1 MSETLPRDLWVRQME
16 QLPPKTLL
24 SSITSY
30 TTASSHATD
39 HLAEYLKARA
49 SAEGE
54 YVQVLQKLQRRFTLA
69 QGGSER
75 GETGEGGM
83 SERFEEEIKLTI
95 KTHSDYASI
104 ITRDYSEPLRTLPS
118 LPPSSSDRLERTLK
132 SYESANSKIAKAQKK
147 GGAKLLAAQQDAA
160 DLQRQL
166 SAQLVP
172 EFIAL
177 AQQTTYHRLTM
188 MKELGV
194 KWETWQAEM
203 GNRRAAASEVGMMQV
218 LALEPEELVRSLPR
232 TAFGVTAGSGG
243 GFVDAPRPSAGTPT
257 RSSTLRR
264 PTLTSDASS
273 ARSSRH
279 PSDFTSAA
287 GPQTPSGGGSGGGF
301 ASTLKSKFGRKNST
315 MVPLG
320 GGGSFRGRAGSD
332 AAPASGNINAG
343 RGQNMDSV
351 SSRVQSGSTM
361 PAALASPVPL
371 EASTHARGRPVD
383 EEGFSVPPE
392 DRGYAPWERNT
403 QGGRRDLLD
412 DDNDEE
418 SGYAGHGERDETI
431 TALPTTASPLNES
444 PSAIAQGNNNKF
456 ASLSLAPTPI
466 QESETD
472 RAAALAKMQSTLLA
486 QGPAG
491 TSNSGNGSA
500 PNRRA
505 TMRARRDVRNTMF
518 TAVDRAGDDTS
529 LGETVK
535 RQRGTSGDIFG
546 GAVSSAA
553 ALTPTR
559 GVAALATNVRADSA
573 IPSPASTTMN
583 PFDGNVSSAPMGS
596 GLRASF
602 TETVNAVL
610 TSAGVQRIMITGE
623 ISLTLRDAHLGGLDT
638 STPLHIRLNAFEQL
652 EKVAPNPKYL
662 SQVPNVPGEYLLDLD
677 TLAHI
682 TSAAA
687 PNARPPILFKYQV
700 HIGDGKAGE
709 WAPLEIMPQWKPMK
723 GETRLVLTYGVNTRG
738 RLASR
743 IASMKT
749 DGPIALQDLTLT
761 VGLSGAPV
769 TTVQAKPAGGTWQP
783 ERRKITWTLP
793 DLPLGAS
800 ATPSEGKIVARFI
813 TEGEEFGQPDQVTAQ
828 WRVSGTLSTGL
839 DIVVVDP
846 AAAWRFEQVRRGV
859 VSGKY
864 VAE

>member
-1 MSETLPRDLWVRQME
+1 M
-16 QLPPKTLL
+16 
-24 SSITSY
+24 
-30 TTASSHATD
+30 
-39 HLAEYLKARA
+39 
-49 SAEGE
+49 
-54 YVQVLQKLQRRFTLA
+54 
-69 QGGSER
+69 
-75 GETGEGGM
+75 
-83 SERFEEEIKLTI
+83 
-95 KTHSDYASI
+95 KTHSDYASVLV
-104 ITRDYSEPLRTLPS
+104 RDYAEPLRTLPS
-118 LPPSSSDRLERTLK
+118 LPPSSSDKLERTLK

-147 GGAKLLAAQQDAA
+147 GGAKLVAAQQDAA

-166 SAQLVP
+166 SDQLVP
-172 EFIAL
+172 EYIAL
-177 AQQTTYHRLTM
+177 AQQTTYHRLTI

-194 KWETWQAEM
+194 KWQTWQAEM

-218 LALEPEELVRSLPR
+218 LGLDPEELVRSLPR
-232 TAFGVTAGSGG
+232 TAFGVTGGGGGGGGS
-243 GFVDAPRPSAGTPT
+243 GFVDAPRPAAGTPT

-279 PSDFTSAA
+279 PSDFASAA
-287 GPQTPSGGGSGGGF
+287 GPQTPSGGGGGGGF

-315 MVPLG
+315 MVPFG
-320 GGGSFRGRAGSD
+320 SGGGSSRGRAESD
-332 AAPASGNINAG
+332 AVSSAAHMNAG
-343 RGQNMDSV
+343 RGQNVDSV
-351 SSRVQSGSTM
+351 SSRMQPGSTM
-361 PAALASPVPL
+361 PAALASPVPVD
-371 EASTHARGRPVD
+371 ASTPGRRRSVD

-418 SGYAGHGERDETI
+418 TGYGHGEKDETI
-431 TALPTTASPLNES
+431 TALPPTASPLDES
-444 PSAIAQGNNNKF
+444 PSAFGSGTNKF
-456 ASLSLAPTPI
+456 ASLSLAPAPI

-491 TSNSGNGSA
+491 SSNSSA

-518 TAVDRAGDDTS
+518 TAVDRVGDDTS

-535 RQRGTSGDIFG
+535 RQRGTSGDIFS
-546 GAVSSAA
+546 GAVSPPAA
-553 ALTPTR
+553 MTPTR

-573 IPSPASTTMN
+573 ISSPASTTMN
-583 PFDGNVSSAPMGS
+583 PFDGQSASGSVGS

-602 TETVNAVL
+602 TETVNAVI
-610 TSAGVQRIMITGE
+610 TSAGVQKIMITGE
-623 ISLTLRDAHLGGLDT
+623 ISLTLKDAHISGLDT
-638 STPLHIRLNAFEQL
+638 SAPLHIRLDAFEQL

-662 SQVPNVPGEYLLDLD
+662 SQVPNAPGEYLLDLD

-709 WAPLEIMPQWKPMK
+709 WAPLEMMPQWKPMK
-723 GETRLVLTYGVNTRG
+723 GETRLVLTYGVNTMG

-743 IASMKT
+743 VASLQS
-749 DGPIALQDLTLT
+749 DGPLALQDLTLT

-783 ERRKITWTLP
+783 ERRRITWTLP
-793 DLPLGAS
+793 DLPLNS
-800 ATPSEGKIVARFI
+800 SSSSNGKIVARFI
-813 TEGEEFGQPDQVTAQ
+813 TEGEELGQPDQVTAQ
-828 WRVSGTLSTGL
+828 WRVNGTLSTGL
-839 DIVVVDP
+839 NIVVVDP
-846 AAAWRFEQVRRGV
+846 AAEWKFEQVRRGV

-864 VAE
+864 IAE

>member
-1 MSETLPRDLWVRQME
+1 MSDTLPRDLWVRQME
-16 QLPPKTLL
+16 QLPPKTIL
-24 SSITSY
+24 SSLSSY
-30 TTASSHATD
+30 TTASSHGTD

-54 YVQVLQKLQRRFTLA
+54 YVQVLQKLQRRFALA
-69 QGGSER
+69 GAGGNS
-75 GETGEGGM
+75 GEGDGGM

-104 ITRDYSEPLRTLPS
+104 LARDYSEPLRTLPS
-118 LPPSSSDRLERTLK
+118 LPPTSSDRLERTLK

-147 GGAKLLAAQQDAA
+147 GGAKLVAAQQDAA

-166 SAQLVP
+166 SVQLVP

-203 GNRRAAASEVGMMQV
+203 GNRRAGASEVGMMQV
-218 LALEPEELVRSLPR
+218 LALDPEELVRSLPR

-243 GFVDAPRPSAGTPT
+243 GNSGGFVDAPRAATGTPT

-287 GPQTPSGGGSGGGF
+287 GPQTPSGGGGGF
-301 ASTLKSKFGRKNST
+301 TSTLKSKFGRKNST
-315 MVPLG
+315 MLPLG

-332 AAPASGNINAG
+332 ALAPASGNINAE
-343 RGQNMDSV
+343 RGQNVDSV
-351 SSRVQSGSTM
+351 SSRMQSGSTM
-361 PAALASPVPL
+361 PAALASPVPVD
-371 EASTHARGRPVD
+371 APVHGRGRPVD

-418 SGYAGHGERDETI
+418 TGFGHEERDETI
-431 TALPTTASPLNES
+431 TALPPTASPLEES
-444 PSAIAQGNNNKF
+444 PSAFAAGNNKL

-491 TSNSGNGSA
+491 TSNIGNGSA

-535 RQRGTSGDIFG
+535 RQRGASGDIFG
-546 GAVSSAA
+546 GAISPPAGM
-553 ALTPTR
+553 TPTR

-573 IPSPASTTMN
+573 ISSPASTTMN
-583 PFDGNVSSAPMGS
+583 PFDGQGSSASTGS

-602 TETVNAVL
+602 TETINAVL

-623 ISLTLRDAHLGGLDT
+623 ISLTLKDAHITGLDT
-638 STPLHIRLNAFEQL
+638 SAPLHIRLDAFEQL

-662 SQVPNVPGEYLLDLD
+662 SQVPNTPGEYLLDLD

-682 TSAAA
+682 TSTAA
-687 PNARPPILFKYQV
+687 PNTRPPILFKYQV
-700 HIGDGKAGE
+700 HIGDGKAAE

-723 GETRLVLTYGVNTRG
+723 GETRLVLTYGVNARG

-743 IASMKT
+743 VASLVT
-749 DGPIALQDLTLT
+749 DEPITLQDLTLT

-769 TTVQAKPAGGTWQP
+769 TTVQAKPAGGIWQP

-793 DLPLGAS
+793 DLPLQ
-800 ATPSEGKIVARFI
+800 PSSSSDGKIVARFI
-813 TEGEEFGQPDQVTAQ
+813 TEGEELGQPDQVTAQ
-828 WRVSGTLSTGL
+828 WRVNGSLSTGL
-839 DIVVVDP
+839 DIVVVD
-846 AAAWRFEQVRRGV
+846 AAAGWKFEQVRRGV

-864 VAE
+864 MAE